1 MMKDDFEIFINLGN
15 GYAFQANEV
24 TIRGNRIALTP
35 ECDFDYPL
43 SDLKTIHIGN
53 KRYWRE

>member
-1 MMKDDFEIFINLGN
+1 MKDDFEIFINLGN